1 MATSIMTNSNIK
13 SSHIHRN
20 RDYSSKRK
28 ETSEYFKINVD
39 PIFSQIISQLILYQ
53 PNNITEF
60 LLVYLTNQLNN
71 ITDTNDLS
79 LLSNKDKIDH
89 KVYFTQYISPIIT
102 LLIKKIITNKP
113 NNIIQFLFD
122 EIPSLSIPTPSIIAQ
137 DSTTDTH
144 PKVLLPTILNEEDPV
159 TDTTTIQPIHTSP
172 RPMSLAVTSS
182 ISRLKLEEA
191 KSFADT
197 LLHTNNNSNTN
208 NTKISARS
216 NSSSNIITSARLR
229 NKIENAIELENTII
243 NQPDFNMTMRE
254 SIQLAS
260 SNSNKHLSA
269 HISSSSKLLNYSLSI
284 PALDT
289 TSTHPSTSTATATTT
304 TTTTTIASEQPQQQ
318 PAITIQIAM
327 LGIDKSGK
335 TTILNTLQNISDIPR
350 ATIGFRPVTLFLD
363 TYTKVQF
370 FDLGGG
376 VKIRYVY
383 NIFLCLFVY
392 YVCIIPNVYYPY
404 DTWCIHYY

>member
-1 MATSIMTNSNIK
+1 MATSIVANSSMK

-60 LLVYLTNQLNN
+60 LLIYLTNQGND
-71 ITDTNDLS
+71 ITDTTNLA
-79 LLSNKDKIDH
+79 LLSNKNKIDH
-89 KVYFTQYISPIIT
+89 KLYFTQYISPIIT

-122 EIPSLSIPTPSIIAQ
+122 EIPSLSIPTPSMIAQ
-137 DSTTDTH
+137 DSTNDTH
-144 PKVLLPTILNEEDPV
+144 PIVLLPTVLNEEDPV
-159 TDTTTIQPIHTSP
+159 TDNTTIQPIHTSP

-197 LLHTNNNSNTN
+197 LLHTSNNNNTN
-208 NTKISARS
+208 NNTTKTSARTNS
-216 NSSSNIITSARLR
+216 NSNIITSARLR
-229 NKIENAIELENTII
+229 NKIENAIELENTIT
-243 NQPDFNMTMRE
+243 NQPDFNITMRE
-254 SIQLAS
+254 SIQLTS

-269 HISSSSKLLNYSLSI
+269 HIRSSSKLLISSLSI
-284 PALDT
+284 PTPHTDNT
-289 TSTHPSTSTATATTT
+289 TL
-304 TTTTTIASEQPQQQ
+304 TTTTIEQQQ
-318 PAITIQIAM
+318 QQQSLTIQIAM
-327 LGIDKSGK
+327 LGLDKSGK
-335 TTILNTLQNISDIPR
+335 TTILNTLQNVTDIPR
-350 ATIGFRPVTLFLD
+350 PTIGFRPVTLFLD

-383 NIFLCLFVY
+383 NIFLCIFVY